1 MWGNNIPVPGGL
13 NSFNDKKTSVSH
25 EKMLRAA
32 ASSATKKLHVGI
44 IGAGFSGLR
53 CADVLLSHGHR
64 VTILEARNRVGG
76 RVGQSNHLGHTVDL
90 GPNWIHGTDDNPI
103 FEIAKK
109 TDTQLHYW
117 DERQRILDVEGEAV
131 EAQEAEEYGRILWD
145 DGLISQAFKYSRENT
160 ATIDPKLSL
169 MDFFA
174 EKAETLFTDL
184 EQREAQRK
192 RETLL
197 QICNFW
203 GSYVGSPTT
212 AQSLK
217 FFWLEE
223 CIEGENPFVAGT
235 YTKILEYVAKPALD
249 KAEVKLETRVTA
261 ITGRKQEGEKVEV
274 RVDGGDRYEFDEVIM
289 TAPLGWLKRNKDVFV
304 DGLTKDLDKAIDA
317 IGYGALDKVCLSPLP
332 RPSFMILTPMHRSI
346 SPSPPPSG
354 NPHQRT
360 HQNQKAPQ
368 PLQAPTHQTQQQ
380 QQHPYTNPL
389 LPLRQQP
396 PIQDLPTTSHPT
408 TPTPQT
414 PKNGISKP

>member
-32 ASSATKKLHVGI
+32 ASSATKKLHVGV

-117 DERQRILDVEGEAV
+117 DERQRILDVEGKAV
-131 EAQEAEEYGRILWD
+131 EAKEAEEYGRILWD

-160 ATIDPKLSL
+160 ATIDPELSL

-174 EKAETLFTDL
+174 EKAEGLFTDL
-184 EQREAQRK
+184 EQKEAQRK
-192 RETLL
+192 RKTLL
-197 QICNFW
+197 QICDFW

-235 YTKILEYVAKPALD
+235 YSKILEYVAKPALE

-261 ITGRKQEGEKVEV
+261 IKGRKQEGEKVEV
-274 RVDGGDRYEFDEVIM
+274 RVIGGDNYEFDEVVM

-317 IGYGALDKVCLSPLP
+317 IGYGALDKACLLLALSSP
-332 RPSFMILTPMHRSI
+332 ITLTI
-346 SPSPPPSG
+346 
-354 NPHQRT
+354 
-360 HQNQKAPQ
+360 
-368 PLQAPTHQTQQQ
+368 
-380 QQHPYTNPL
+380 
-389 LPLRQQP
+389 
-396 PIQDLPTTSHPT
+396 
-408 TPTPQT
+408 
-414 PKNGISKP
+414 